1 MKKDM
6 QLQINEDVKEA
17 YNDLLA
23 CIDYHGFEKIGQL
36 RNCNAEVFKT
46 YGYTY
51 LESYGTKV
59 ACIGDDDN
67 ICYDFLRLVY
77 GYTAT
82 SAQHITKFMH
92 DYLPDARKMYYPVK

>member
-1 MKKDM
+1 MKKCE
-6 QLQINEDVKEA
+6 QIMVNEDVKET

-23 CIDYHGFEKIGQL
+23 CIDHFGSKKIGKL
-36 RNCNAEVFKT
+36 RTCNAEVYET

-51 LESYGTKV
+51 LESYGTKI
-59 ACIGDDDN
+59 ACIGHDDN

-82 SAQHITKFMH
+82 SAKHISKFCA
-92 DYLPDARKMYYPVK
+92 DYLPYSKRTYYPVD